1 MRFMLVGSNAQTEM
15 SLRWLLQKPSN
26 TIFFSYTT
34 GLTAEEGD
42 GDLMYKNNS
51 LFESIAALEGALFI
65 NGEFRKGAGARLPV
79 QNPATGEVLGHI
91 AAATV
96 GEVEEAVCAAR
107 GAFQSW
113 ASEQPKTRANALHRL
128 GDLIAADAL
137 NMALIMTAEQG
148 KPVNEAKGEILKL
161 AEACHFYAEEA
172 TRVHGEIVP
181 NDQPGFQSLVVREPI
196 GVVGAITPW
205 NYPAELV
212 GWKLCASLASGCTI
226 VIKPAEITPYTAL
239 AIAQKCVEADIPD
252 GVVNV
257 LTGKGSQVGQA
268 LVEHPLVN
276 KIAFTGSSAVGL
288 HIQQSCPQVKRLSL
302 ELGGNCPMVVSA
314 SADVD
319 AAVKG
324 AVRRSFRN
332 CGQICIAINRIYV
345 HRSIYDVFVSKIG
358 AAADALTVHNGL
370 DNPSADLGAMAS
382 AEPLAKTRA
391 HLEDA
396 LAKGARLVAGGKAP
410 AGEEYAKGHFFRPT
424 VVADCTHEM
433 LVMTEETFGPL
444 VGIAPFDDLGEA
456 IHLANDTPY
465 GLAAYVYARDLT
477 EIHTLSARLDYGNV
491 AINNVDAGIMNAP
504 YGGRKQSGVGYE
516 HGREGLLEY
525 FNFKHVRLHHGV
537 RG

>member
-1 MRFMLVGSNAQTEM
+1 MADA
-15 SLRWLLQKPSN
+15 
-26 TIFFSYTT
+26 SYFDSISR
-34 GLTAEEGD
+34 LD
-42 GDLMYKNNS
+42 GQ
-51 LFESIAALEGALFI
+51 LFI
-65 NGEFRKGAGARLPV
+65 GGAFRPGEGSRLPV
-79 QNPATGEVLGHI
+79 ENPATGETIGHI
-91 AAATV
+91 AAAT
-96 GEVEEAVCAAR
+96 GAEVDAAVAAAR
-107 GAFQSW
+107 AAFRIWSR
-113 ASEQPKTRANALHRL
+113 ELPRTRANALHRL

-137 NMALIMTAEQG
+137 NMARIMTAEQG

-212 GWKLCASLASGCTI
+212 GWKLCASLAAACTI

-239 AIAQKCVEADIPD
+239 AIAEKCADAGIPA

-268 LVEHPLVN
+268 LVEHPHVD

-302 ELGGNCPMVVSA
+302 ELGGNCPLVVTA
-314 SADVD
+314 SADVA

-324 AVRRSFRN
+324 AARRSFRN

-345 HRSIYDVFVSKIG
+345 HRSVYDEFVAQLG
-358 AAADALTVHNGL
+358 AAADALSVRNGL
-370 DNPSADLGAMAS
+370 ENAAADLGAMAS
-382 AEPLAKTRA
+382 GEPLAKTKE
-391 HLEDA
+391 HLADA
-396 LAKGARLVAGGKAP
+396 LEKGARLIAGGKAP
-410 AGEEYAKGHFFRPT
+410 EGAEYAGGHFFRPT
-424 VVADCTHEM
+424 VVADCDHSM
-433 LVMTEETFGPL
+433 KVMTEETFGPL
-444 VGIAPFDDLGEA
+444 IGVAPFDDLDEA
-456 IHLANDTPY
+456 VRLANDTPY
-465 GLAAYVYARDLT
+465 GLASYVYARDLV
-477 EIHTLSARLDYGNV
+477 EIQTLSQELDYGNV

-537 RG
+537 GN

>member
-1 MRFMLVGSNAQTEM
+1 MTDQSIRE
-15 SLRWLLQKPSN
+15 SLNRL
-26 TIFFSYTT
+26 
-34 GLTAEEGD
+34 D
-42 GDLMYKNNS
+42 GK
-51 LFESIAALEGALFI
+51 LFI
-65 NGEFRKGAGARLPV
+65 DGAFRDGTGHRLPV
-79 QNPATGEVLGHI
+79 ENPATGEVIGHI
-91 AAATV
+91 GAATEA
-96 GEVEEAVCAAR
+96 EVEAAVQAAR
-107 GAFQSW
+107 RAFRPW
-113 ASEQPKTRANALHRL
+113 AAQLPKTRAAALHRL

-137 NMALIMTAEQG
+137 AMARIMTAEQG

-181 NDQPGFQSLVVREPI
+181 NDQPGFQSLVTREPI

-226 VIKPAEITPYTAL
+226 VIKPAEITPFTAL
-239 AIAQKCVEADIPD
+239 AIAQKCAEAEIPP

-268 LVEHPLVN
+268 LVEHPGVD

-288 HIQQSCPQVKRLSL
+288 HIQKSCPQVKRMSL
-302 ELGGNCPMVVSA
+302 ELGGNCPMIVTA
-314 SADVD
+314 SADIA

-324 AVRRSFRN
+324 AARRSFRN

-345 HRSIYDVFVSKIG
+345 HRTVYAEFVAALG
-358 AAADALTVHNGL
+358 RAADALSVHDGL
-370 DNPSADLGAMAS
+370 ADPAADLGAMAS

-391 HLEDA
+391 HLDDA
-396 LAKGARLVAGGKAP
+396 LARGARLVAGGAAP
-410 AGEEYAKGHFFRPT
+410 EGAEYAKGHFFRPT

-444 VGIAPFDDLGEA
+444 VGIAPYDDLPEA
-456 IHLANDTPY
+456 ILLANDTPY
-465 GLAAYVYARDLT
+465 GLASYVYARDLT
-477 EIHTLSARLDYGNV
+477 EIHALSAGLDYGNV

-537 RG
+537 GA